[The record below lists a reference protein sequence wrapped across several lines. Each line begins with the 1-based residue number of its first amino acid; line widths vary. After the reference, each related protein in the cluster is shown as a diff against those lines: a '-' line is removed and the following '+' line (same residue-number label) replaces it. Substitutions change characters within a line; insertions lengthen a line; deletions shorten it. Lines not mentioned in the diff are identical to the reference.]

1 MQPTLESKFT
11 LFQRHP
17 TLTPMCLKNPTKMEF
32 LLEQSFKH
40 IAFFSRN
47 LPTPLGLPES
57 INDDSPS
64 QSILLDDALE
74 SLCESFSREYYSW
87 SKGLRPILTVIFF
100 VIISKDLRG
109 VNLLETY
116 PAYHREKDFPES
128 NQSYTADGK
137 SDTFSEEQ
145 EPNLPRKKQRGT
157 HSKRAKLSSRDFPW
171 INLPQWQKS
180 TLKSQVIN
188 PAIQICDRERQLKA
202 LLEYLQNDTRHE
214 QYNQFICRLGTKLV
228 GKLVMGALIAEF
240 NGFLERSKCL
250 RYDVRQ

>member
-17 TLTPMCLKNPTKMEF
+17 TLTPMCLKNPTKLNF

-47 LPTPLGLPES
+47 LPTPPGLPES
-57 INDDSPS
+57 MNDDSPS

-74 SLCESFSREYYSW
+74 SLCESFSRECYSW
-87 SKGLRPILTVIFF
+87 SKGLRPILTVISF

-109 VNLLETY
+109 FNLLVTY
-116 PAYHREKDFPES
+116 PAYHREKDVPES
-128 NQSYTADGK
+128 NQSYTVDGK

-157 HSKRAKLSSRDFPW
+157 LSKRAKLSSRDFPG
-171 INLPQWQKS
+171 S
-180 TLKSQVIN
+180 
-188 PAIQICDRERQLKA
+188 IC
-202 LLEYLQNDTRHE
+202 H
-214 QYNQFICRLGTKLV
+214 
-228 GKLVMGALIAEF
+228 
-240 NGFLERSKCL
+240 NGRNRRSNH
-250 RYDVRQ
+250 R